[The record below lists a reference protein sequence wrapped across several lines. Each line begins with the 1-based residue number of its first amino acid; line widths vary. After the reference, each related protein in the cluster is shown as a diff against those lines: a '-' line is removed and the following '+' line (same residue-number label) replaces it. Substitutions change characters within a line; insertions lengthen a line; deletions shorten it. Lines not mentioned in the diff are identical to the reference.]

1 MEENYIRKIPLVCV
15 ALLIIYYIIFH
26 NVLWFRIGLI
36 VNCLI
41 CIIIDI
47 LSLKNSS
54 NQLSEKARVRET
66 ILLFVVVIIW
76 TIIKIVKSISY
87 YILLESVTSFL
98 LCSVLNFQ
106 R

>member
-1 MEENYIRKIPLVCV
+1 MKENNIRKIPLVCV
-15 ALLIIYYIIFH
+15 ALLIIYYVIFH
-26 NVLWFRIGLI
+26 NVLWFQIGLI

-54 NQLSEKARVRET
+54 NQLSEKTRVRET

-76 TIIKIVKSISY
+76 TIIKIVKSINY
-87 YILLESVTSFL
+87 
-98 LCSVLNFQ
+98 
-106 R
+106 

>member
-15 ALLIIYYIIFH
+15 ALLIIYYVIFN

-47 LSLKNSS
+47 VSLKNSS
-54 NQLSEKARVRET
+54 NQLSENTRVRET
-66 ILLFVVVIIW
+66 VLLFVVVIIW

-87 YILLESVTSFL
+87 
-98 LCSVLNFQ
+98 
-106 R
+106 

>member
-1 MEENYIRKIPLVCV
+1 MEENNIRKIPLVCV
-15 ALLIIYYIIFH
+15 ALLIIYYVIFN

-87 YILLESVTSFL
+87 
-98 LCSVLNFQ
+98 
-106 R
+106 

>member
-1 MEENYIRKIPLVCV
+1 MEENNIRKIPLVCI
-15 ALLIIYYIIFH
+15 ALLIIYYVIFH
-26 NVLWFRIGLI
+26 NVLWFQIGLI

-47 LSLKNSS
+47 VSLKNSS

-87 YILLESVTSFL
+87 
-98 LCSVLNFQ
+98 
-106 R
+106 

>member
-1 MEENYIRKIPLVCV
+1 MEENNIRKIPLVCI
-15 ALLIIYYIIFH
+15 ALLIIYYVIFH
-26 NVLWFRIGLI
+26 NALWFRIGLI

-47 LSLKNSS
+47 VSLKNSS

-87 YILLESVTSFL
+87 
-98 LCSVLNFQ
+98 
-106 R
+106 

>member
-15 ALLIIYYIIFH
+15 ALLIIYYVIFN

-47 LSLKNSS
+47 VSLKNSS

-87 YILLESVTSFL
+87 
-98 LCSVLNFQ
+98 
-106 R
+106 

>member
-1 MEENYIRKIPLVCV
+1 MEENNIRKIPLICV
-15 ALLIIYYIIFH
+15 ALLIIYYVIFH

-87 YILLESVTSFL
+87 
-98 LCSVLNFQ
+98 
-106 R
+106 

>member
-1 MEENYIRKIPLVCV
+1 MEENNIRKIPLVCV
-15 ALLIIYYIIFH
+15 ALLIIYYVIFN

-47 LSLKNSS
+47 VSLKNSS

-87 YILLESVTSFL
+87 
-98 LCSVLNFQ
+98 
-106 R
+106 

>member
-1 MEENYIRKIPLVCV
+1 MEENNIRKIPLVCV
-15 ALLIIYYIIFH
+15 ALLIIYYVIFN

-47 LSLKNSS
+47 VSLKNSS
-54 NQLSEKARVRET
+54 NQLSENTRVRET
-66 ILLFVVVIIW
+66 VLLFVVVIIW

-87 YILLESVTSFL
+87 
-98 LCSVLNFQ
+98 
-106 R
+106 

>member
-47 LSLKNSS
+47 VSLKNSS
-54 NQLSEKARVRET
+54 NQLSENTRVRET
-66 ILLFVVVIIW
+66 VLLFVVVIIW

-87 YILLESVTSFL
+87 
-98 LCSVLNFQ
+98 
-106 R
+106 

>member
-1 MEENYIRKIPLVCV
+1 MEENNIRKIPLVCV
-15 ALLIIYYIIFH
+15 ALLIIYYVIFN

-47 LSLKNSS
+47 VSLKNSS
-54 NQLSEKARVRET
+54 NQLSENTRVRET
-66 ILLFVVVIIW
+66 VLLLVVVIIW

-87 YILLESVTSFL
+87 
-98 LCSVLNFQ
+98 
-106 R
+106 

>member
-1 MEENYIRKIPLVCV
+1 MEENNIRKIPLVCV
-15 ALLIIYYIIFH
+15 ALLIIYYVFFH
-26 NVLWFRIGLI
+26 DVLWFRIGLI

-54 NQLSEKARVRET
+54 NQLSEKTRVRET

-76 TIIKIVKSISY
+76 TIIKIVKSINY
-87 YILLESVTSFL
+87 
-98 LCSVLNFQ
+98 
-106 R
+106 

>member
-1 MEENYIRKIPLVCV
+1 MEENNIRKIPLVCV
-15 ALLIIYYIIFH
+15 ALLIIYYVIFR

-54 NQLSEKARVRET
+54 NQLSEKTRVRET

-76 TIIKIVKSISY
+76 TIIKIVKSINY
-87 YILLESVTSFL
+87 
-98 LCSVLNFQ
+98 
-106 R
+106 

>member
-1 MEENYIRKIPLVCV
+1 MEENNIRKIPLVCV
-15 ALLIIYYIIFH
+15 ALLIIYYVIFN

-47 LSLKNSS
+47 VSLKNSS

-76 TIIKIVKSISY
+76 TILKIVKSISY
-87 YILLESVTSFL
+87 
-98 LCSVLNFQ
+98 
-106 R
+106 

>member
-1 MEENYIRKIPLVCV
+1 MEENNIRKIPLVCV
-15 ALLIIYYIIFH
+15 ALLIIYYVIFQ

-54 NQLSEKARVRET
+54 NQLSEKTRVRET

-76 TIIKIVKSISY
+76 TIIKIVKSINY
-87 YILLESVTSFL
+87 
-98 LCSVLNFQ
+98 
-106 R
+106 

>member
-15 ALLIIYYIIFH
+15 ALLIIYYVIFN

-47 LSLKNSS
+47 VSLKNSS
-54 NQLSEKARVRET
+54 NQLSENTRVRET
-66 ILLFVVVIIW
+66 VLLFVVVIIW
-76 TIIKIVKSISY
+76 TIIKIVKSINY
-87 YILLESVTSFL
+87 
-98 LCSVLNFQ
+98 
-106 R
+106 